1 MKASE
6 AYDFVLEK
14 YNIKA
19 KDIAEAVG
27 KSESDVSKFRNGHRK
42 INADLLQL
50 FIQALPSEARAHFNM
65 LFSYGDEINKIQIIN
80 NNETKKNTFK
90 VSEKSNKYKV

>member
-14 YNIKA
+14 YKIKA
-19 KDIAEAVG
+19 KDIAEAIG

-42 INADLLQL
+42 INQDILQL
-50 FIQALPSEARAHFNM
+50 FIQALPNEARAHFNM
-65 LFSYGDEINKIQIIN
+65 LFSYGDELNK
-80 NNETKKNTFK
+80 EKKSKK
-90 VSEKSNKYKV
+90 VAEKSNKYKV

>member
-6 AYDFVLEK
+6 AYDLVLEK

-19 KDIAEAVG
+19 KDIAEAIG

-42 INADLLQL
+42 INQDLLQL
-50 FIQALPSEARAHFNM
+50 YIQALPVEARAHFNM
-65 LFSYGDEINKIQIIN
+65 LWSYGDEINKLKI
-80 NNETKKNTFK
+80 
-90 VSEKSNKYKV
+90 SESQKQRR

>member
-6 AYDFVLEK
+6 AYDLVLEK

-19 KDIAEAVG
+19 KDIAEAIG

-42 INADLLQL
+42 INQDLLQL
-50 FIQALPSEARAHFNM
+50 YVQALPVEARAHFNM
-65 LFSYGDEINKIQIIN
+65 LWSYGDEINKLKI
-80 NNETKKNTFK
+80 
-90 VSEKSNKYKV
+90 SENQKQKS

>member
-1 MKASE
+1 MRN
-6 AYDFVLEK
+6 VK
-14 YNIKA
+14 YKYS

-42 INADLLQL
+42 IKADLLQL

-65 LFSYGDEINKIQIIN
+65 LFSYGDEINKLKIVD
-80 NNETKKNTFK
+80 NNETKKSKLK
-90 VSEKSNKYKV
+90 VSEKKTSYKV

>member
-6 AYDFVLEK
+6 AYDLVLEK

-19 KDIAEAVG
+19 KDIAEAID

-42 INADLLQL
+42 INQDLLQL
-50 FIQALPSEARAHFNM
+50 FIQALPPEARAHFNM
-65 LFSYGDEINKIQIIN
+65 LYSYGDEIKQV
-80 NNETKKNTFK
+80 K
-90 VSEKSNKYKV
+90 VSEKGNKYKV

>member
-6 AYDFVLEK
+6 AYDFVLDK

-19 KDIAEAVG
+19 KDIAEAIG

-42 INADLLQL
+42 INQDLLQL
-50 FIQALPSEARAHFNM
+50 FIQALPLEARAHFNM
-65 LFSYGDEINKIQIIN
+65 LYSYGDEIENIKLA
-80 NNETKKNTFK
+80 EKDNTSK
-90 VSEKSNKYKV
+90 V